1 MFLISLS
8 VHMTSIFVLSL
19 IHVIHNKDALTQVID
34 INRIPMVGWIFSR
47 IKPYPFCVEYFCIST
62 TLFFQPSIVVSLV
75 VICII
80 SLLFIPIFGLTGF
93 HMVLV
98 SRGRTTN
105 EQVTGKFRGG
115 YNPFSKN
122 CLFNCCN
129 TLCGPQYPR

>member
-8 VHMTSIFVLSL
+8 VHMTSIFVLAL
-19 IHVIHNKDALTQVID
+19 IHVIHNKQNLTRVSIFMQFRTIHFFAIKISLLCFIKYLLNIKCID
-34 INRIPMVGWIFSR
+34 
-47 IKPYPFCVEYFCIST
+47 
-62 TLFFQPSIVVSLV
+62 FQGDIVVSLV